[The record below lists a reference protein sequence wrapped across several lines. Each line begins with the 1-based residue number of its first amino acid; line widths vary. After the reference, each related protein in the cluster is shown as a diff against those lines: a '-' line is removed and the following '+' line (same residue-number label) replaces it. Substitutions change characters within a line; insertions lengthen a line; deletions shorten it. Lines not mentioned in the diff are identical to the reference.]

1 MKLKFFGYFLTFLI
15 LSLFFTQTSF
25 GFSLGSASDPDL
37 KLWFD
42 FNGSYD
48 GKIQDLS
55 SNSNDGTI
63 YGGEL
68 KSPAEC
74 FDGVSGKNIPTGIAE
89 KGCMEFNGD
98 SIYEYLDFSGNAMN
112 EFKTF
117 SIWFNAKNIDSGP
130 RTWTKN
136 ALFFDNGDNTLD
148 NEFAIYLYNENT
160 ISFGWGSAG
169 YEYDL
174 VYNNIQ
180 KNTWYNALIIIN
192 DDLLKLYINGELVDT
207 NISNPQI
214 LSYFSI
220 SPKPRFG
227 NHPGYS
233 GFNGSIADVKIFS
246 RVLSDLEIQSLYEK
260 DDCYIS
266 NINEDKIL
274 DWNFNVIN
282 SNNLKINTIFDAS
295 TYNNNGASV
304 SSSNSPEIKSGG
316 ECITDKCLKF
326 DGVNDYVYAIDN
338 GNLDLVDDF
347 AMSFWVKTN
356 GNNDILRYI
365 LSKCYNYRVKI
376 NEENII
382 SLDFMSSG
390 AWRSVVS
397 TSPLID
403 NTWYNISFS
412 YDGVNLKL
420 YKNSILE
427 ASQPLSY
434 VPATC
439 STDFYL
445 NGYSGSYGDF
455 SGYLDDIK
463 IWNRSLSG
471 VEISYLYNNVNENL
485 EYIFSDNSIMDDSL
499 IAYWTFDEET
509 GNIANDYSIYGHD
522 LDLYFNPT
530 WKSSDDCVLGSC
542 LSFDGVN
549 DYLNSQ
555 NTEILDVSGS
565 NNLTI
570 SFWANFSLDGGDVY
584 SILSKGEDSQYG
596 LEFIKATRRVGFS
609 DNICDTLYTPSYA
622 FDFGRFYNLT
632 VSYNGLKKAIYI
644 DGEKKA
650 ESSCSGNFSNN
661 FEDIILGKLGG
672 SNFFS
677 GILDEVKIWNRS
689 LSEAEIKTNY
699 NLTISFLGDEKVSD
713 FFDSGDYQNLQIYNS
728 TNSNLVLKDD
738 LSFLVR
744 DIYGNLFDDDGSY
757 ANIVSSL
764 KYIPNPFSS
773 FSSYSMPGRYYG
785 EDSYIK
791 NLNGNITAFSKTDAD
806 AMSSFSANLGKDEG
820 SYITRV
826 YSKDNPEVYSDF
838 TSYVSNIISIKPAI
852 SDRDFVYLTAS
863 FADLDYD
870 NLDLKLEYAVSKDGP
885 FYPMHSF
892 VDEEYAEGRYV
903 DYTFG
908 PIFDIQN
915 QDSYQIQNIPTIN
928 DNRDVFK
935 NEIRVTWV
943 PKYEIS
949 GLNLSNFKDYL
960 YIRFTTTDGK
970 ILGNSDLNVTGSRI
984 LKIYLNT
991 TNSDEYKVI
1000 FPFQYSDNY
1009 DFYGNNEFYGYAW
1022 GDSTGFISFSGLY
1035 DDNTRK
1041 YGVYKDFNKKLYGYA
1056 WSETIGWISFAYDS
1070 NLDGD
1075 YVDTGEY
1082 QVYIDENN
1090 RLQGQAWSENCGY
1103 LNFSNDEN
1111 GDGIYFGDSDYETYI
1126 DSYGDLMGNA
1136 YFDQCGFVSFY
1147 GNNHKV
1153 NSSNISLSH
1162 KGYVSLTGSDY
1173 FSSDKPYVVTKFTPE
1188 ITDISSFT
1196 ESLVSGST
1204 GSTSYQV
1211 STDSGRTW
1219 LVYDGNSDEW
1229 TVASIPGVEKRKR
1242 ISFNNYLDYDLNNY
1256 TVKFNISHEATMN
1269 SNFSDV
1275 KFTAADGIS
1284 YLDYYLESYTPSS
1297 FATFWVDVP
1306 EVLANDSSYIYMY
1319 WEDEFASSSSSVT
1332 LLTDS
1337 PNMGGEGI
1345 IAAWDFNDQNLL
1357 DSTLNN
1363 YDGSIVNNPN
1373 WKSGFSCVS
1382 GGCLEC
1388 SSSNRFELSQIEEL
1402 KNNNLSLSF
1411 FLKLNDYSEN
1421 QNILNSG
1428 LFRVY
1433 HRGGWAGDGRLYFLY
1448 RILENETPYDSSWPY
1463 WTGVSSDILLD
1474 LDTWYHIVLEKS
1486 GENMKIYI
1494 NGELDK
1500 ELNAISG
1507 YNIDENSLG
1516 ILRSDSGNF
1525 VIDDLKIYGRT
1536 LGVSEI
1542 EALYKF
1548 PTTLINM
1555 EIENIEKQ
1563 SNTATELASNI
1574 STVQYTIPG
1583 ISGYTKRKRIDILDP
1598 DAYKKKNVKINYNL
1612 IWDEEDMQRDFDDI
1626 RFTKADGT
1634 NEILYEMITY
1644 QDSVF
1649 ANFDI
1654 LVPEIS
1660 GVLGEDYIYVYY
1672 GHENNGSENE
1682 VSTTSSD
1689 LSSYLPVDPDIMTYE
1704 SFEQNNAEYESTSI
1718 MIKAFLESDSSK
1730 FVGIDE
1736 IELEYGR
1743 YGFLPYIETLYGNVY
1758 SGGSID
1764 GGYDAMSPN
1773 TNATY
1778 LVLGNG
1784 TITRFTSSM
1793 GEEGIDDSYGA
1804 IVFPNRENK
1813 YISQLGRIDIK
1824 GIINEQYGEV
1834 YNTNPISG
1842 PLNGNVYY
1850 REGDINLSSLLI
1862 NNALG
1867 DNSGAGLLLVKG
1879 NLYINGD
1886 IMYQEGS
1893 VTNIKNLASFGIIV
1907 IKDDSGLGGNIYID
1921 DHVMRVDGN
1930 IYAEGSIDTGE
1941 SNYQLLVNGL
1951 MMASDFDFLRK
1962 KGFIAGG
1969 SERVVYDGRI
1979 LVNTPPGMQDI
1990 ASSLPTWDIIMAD

>member
-1 MKLKFFGYFLTFLI
+1 MKLKFAGYFLTFLI
-15 LSLFFTQTSF
+15 LSLFSTQTSF
-25 GFSLGSASDPDL
+25 GFSLDSASDPEL

-42 FNGSYD
+42 FDGSYD
-48 GKIQDLS
+48 EKIQDLS

-63 YGGEL
+63 YGAEL
-68 KSPAEC
+68 KTPSEC
-74 FDGVSGKNIPTGIAE
+74 FDGVSGKNIPKGIAE
-89 KGCMEFNGD
+89 KGCMEFDGENDYLGD
-98 SIYEYLDFSGNAMN
+98 IEDPNFIEPKSITISSWINMDVDAPTARNIWLTKWYGYSLEIQATTRIPYFNLYGPGAIYSNTPLTLGKWHHFVGTYDSSVGGKVYLDGTLVGTKGPSGEINY
-112 EFKTF
+112 
-117 SIWFNAKNIDSGP
+117 SRGWPLNIG
-130 RTWTKN
+130 R
-136 ALFFDNGDNTLD
+136 
-148 NEFAIYLYNENT
+148 
-160 ISFGWGSAG
+160 
-169 YEYDL
+169 
-174 VYNNIQ
+174 
-180 KNTWYNALIIIN
+180 
-192 DDLLKLYINGELVDT
+192 
-207 NISNPQI
+207 
-214 LSYFSI
+214 
-220 SPKPRFG
+220 
-227 NHPGYS
+227 YS
-233 GFNGSIADVKIFS
+233 GGVYFDGSIADVKIFS

-266 NINEDKIL
+266 NINENKIL

-282 SNNLKINTIFDAS
+282 SDNLKIDTIFDAS
-295 TYNNNGASV
+295 TYNNNGSSV
-304 SSSNSPEIKSGG
+304 SSTFSPEIKSGG

-338 GNLDLVDDF
+338 GNLDLADDF
-347 AMSFWVKTN
+347 AMSFWVKTS
-356 GNNDILRYI
+356 GNNDILRYV

-376 NEENII
+376 DEENII

-390 AWRSVVS
+390 AWRSAIS
-397 TSPLID
+397 ISPLID

-427 ASQPLSY
+427 ASEALSY
-434 VPATC
+434 LPATC

-463 IWNRSLSG
+463 IWNRALSSI
-471 VEISYLYNNVNENL
+471 EIAYLYDSVNENL
-485 EYIFSDNSIMDDSL
+485 DYIFSDNSVMDDSL

-509 GNIANDYSIYGHD
+509 GNVANDYSIYGHD
-522 LDLYFNPT
+522 LDLNFNPT
-530 WKSSDDCVLGSC
+530 WRSSDDCVLGSC
-542 LSFDGVN
+542 LSFDGIN

-555 NTEILDVSGS
+555 NTEILDISGS

-570 SFWANFSLDGGDVY
+570 SFWANFSLDGSDVY

-596 LEFIKATRRVGFS
+596 LEFIKATRRIGFS
-609 DNICDTLYTPSYA
+609 DNVCDTLYTPSYA
-622 FDFGRFYNLT
+622 FDFGRFYNIT
-632 VSYNGLKKAIYI
+632 VSYNGLKKTIYI

-650 ESSCSGNFSNN
+650 EASCSGNFSDN
-661 FEDIILGKLGG
+661 FEDIVLGKLNG

-689 LSEAEIKTNY
+689 LSEAEIKANY

-713 FFDSGDYQNLQIYNS
+713 FFDSGDYQNLQVYNS
-728 TNSNLVLKDD
+728 LNSNVVLKDD
-738 LSFLVR
+738 LSFLVK
-744 DIYGNLFDDDGSY
+744 DIYGNLFDNDGSY
-757 ANIVSSL
+757 ADIASSL
-764 KYIPNPFSS
+764 KYIPNPFINSYS
-773 FSSYSMPGRYYG
+773 IGAYSMPGRYYG
-785 EDSYIK
+785 KDSYIK
-791 NLNGNITAFSKTDAD
+791 NLGGNITAFSKTDND
-806 AMSSFSANLGKDEG
+806 AMSSFSANLGKNEG

-826 YSKDNPEVYSDF
+826 YSKDNPEVYEDF

-870 NLDLKLEYAVSKDGP
+870 TLDLKLEYSTSEDGP

-892 VDEEYAEGRYV
+892 VDEEYAEGMYV

-970 ILGNSDLNVTGSRI
+970 ILGNSDLNITGSRI

-991 TNSDEYKVI
+991 TSSDEYKVI

-1056 WSETIGWISFAYDS
+1056 FSETIGWVSFAYDS
-1070 NLDGD
+1070 NLDND
-1075 YVDTGEY
+1075 YNDQGEY

-1090 RLQGQAWSENCGY
+1090 RLKGQAWSENCGY

-1196 ESLVSGST
+1196 ENLVSGST

-1256 TVKFNISHEATMN
+1256 TVKFNVSYESTMN
-1269 SNFSDV
+1269 ANFSDV
-1275 KFTAADGIS
+1275 KFTAADGTT

-1306 EVLANDSSYIYMY
+1306 EILANDSSYIYMY
-1319 WEDEFASSSSSVT
+1319 WEDEFASSSSSGA
-1332 LLTDS
+1332 LLTDA

-1345 IAAWDFNDQNLL
+1345 IAAWDFDDQNLL

-1363 YDGSIVNNPN
+1363 YDGSIVNNPS
-1373 WKSGFSCVS
+1373 WESGFSCVS

-1388 SSSNRFELSQIEEL
+1388 SSSNRFELDQIEEL

-1411 FLKLNDYSEN
+1411 FLKLNDYSEE
-1421 QNILNSG
+1421 QNILTSN
-1428 LFRVY
+1428 LFRLY
-1433 HRGGWAGDGRLYFLY
+1433 HRGDWAGDGRLYFLY
-1448 RILENETPYDSSWPY
+1448 RILENETPYDSSWSY
-1463 WTGVSSDILLD
+1463 ETGVFTNTLLD
-1474 LDTWYHIVLEKS
+1474 LDTWYHIILEKS
-1486 GENMKIYI
+1486 GESMKIYI

-1500 ELNAISG
+1500 ELSALSG

-1536 LGVSEI
+1536 LGSSEI
-1542 EALYKF
+1542 EALYTF

-1563 SNTATELASNI
+1563 SNTAAELASNI

-1612 IWDEEDMQRDFDDI
+1612 IWDEEDMQEDFDDI
-1626 RFTKADGT
+1626 RFTKVDGT
-1634 NEILYEMITY
+1634 NEILYEIITY
-1644 QDSVF
+1644 EDSVF

-1660 GVLGEDYIYVYY
+1660 GVVGEDYIYIYY
-1672 GHENNGSENE
+1672 GHENNGGENE

-1704 SFEQNNAEYESTSI
+1704 SFEQDNAEYESTSI

-1743 YGFLPYIETLYGNVY
+1743 YGFLPYIETLFGDVY
-1758 SGGSID
+1758 SGGNID

-1784 TITRFTSSM
+1784 TITHFTSSM
-1793 GEEGIDDSYGA
+1793 GEEGIDDNYGN
-1804 IVFPNRENK
+1804 IVFPDRENK
-1813 YISQLGRIDIK
+1813 YISQLGRIDVK
-1824 GIINEQYGEV
+1824 GIINEQYGDV

-1850 REGDINLSSLLI
+1850 REGDINLNSLLI
-1862 NNALG
+1862 NNSLG

-1886 IMYQEGS
+1886 IMYQEGFI
-1893 VTNIKNLASFGIIV
+1893 TNIKNLASFGIIV
-1907 IKDDSGLGGNIYID
+1907 IKNDSGFGGNIYIN
-1921 DHVMRVDGN
+1921 DHVMRVDAN

-1962 KGFIAGG
+1962 KGFITGG
-1969 SERVVYDGRI
+1969 SERIVYDGRI

-1990 ASSLPTWDIIMAD
+1990 ASSLPTWDVIMAD